1 VLAERGSWVI
11 FASIF
16 VALLIVAVPVPLG
29 WRGYMPDWPLLF
41 LFYWVLA
48 LPTRVGVL
56 LACVVGVL
64 TDLLDGSPVG
74 ATAIGAVLAVLVIL
88 VSYQR
93 IRQFDGLK
101 QSLVIGL
108 LISLVHLIEQ
118 RLETFLGWQHVGTDF
133 LIPAATSLVFWVPVR
148 NSLRSL
154 RRYYEVQ

>member
-1 VLAERGSWVI
+1 VIAGRGTWVI
-11 FASIF
+11 FGSIF
-16 VALLIVAVPVPLG
+16 VALLIVAVPVPVA
-29 WRGYMPDWPLLF
+29 WRGYIPDWPLLF

-56 LACVVGVL
+56 LACIVGIL
-64 TDLLDGSPVG
+64 ADLLDGSPVG

-101 QSLVIGL
+101 QSLVMGL
-108 LISLVHLIEQ
+108 LISLVHLVEQ
-118 RLETFLGWQHVGTDF
+118 RLEAFLGWQHVGTAF
-133 LIPAATSLVFWVPVR
+133 LIPAATSVICWVPVR
-148 NSLRSL
+148 NCLRFL